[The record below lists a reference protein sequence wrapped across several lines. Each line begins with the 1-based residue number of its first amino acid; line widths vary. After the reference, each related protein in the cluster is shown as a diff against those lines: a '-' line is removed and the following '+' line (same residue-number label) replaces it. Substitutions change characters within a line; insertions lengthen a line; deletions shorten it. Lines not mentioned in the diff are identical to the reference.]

1 MEDFETY
8 INDLKARIDL
18 LAEIGADEPLT
29 QRGRQYRGT
38 RHDSL
43 QVSPEVG
50 LWNWHSRD
58 IGGDIFSWCKHIRG
72 WDFKHT
78 VEELARKYQMPEPGW
93 GRESAQARLAAQARS
108 DVYEAAVNVFKRM
121 LKESEAGVRYCKARG
136 WTGETARD
144 EALGYWTGDKQA
156 LMDEFSMRGLDANTP
171 VARALLTMPAQ
182 MLVYTHRE
190 WGRPVYFSTR
200 FPATL
205 EDDGQGF
212 VVWNAITDQ
221 TTRLEYDDKTRDDQR
236 KKALELSKRH
246 WNLPRDASGDRKP
259 YWNSVAT
266 PGHGDVVVV
275 EGQADAVTLAQ
286 WGIPA
291 VALAGVRVAETDDGH
306 RMLLLLAKHE
316 RLTVGLDQDQAGMG
330 GVLPLAES
338 LGPKIHV
345 VRWPAHDVND
355 WAVNLGGDAATATE
369 LVARSPLFVEVF
381 AAQVGTL
388 ENSQRERGL
397 RKLFEFVGKLDAFS
411 RDVMRQ
417 GLADAAKVKLRDF
430 DRLLKTTEKEGGAG
444 GEGEPVVTVQIIGGL
459 VDGNLVET
467 LHMPSDGGAGATSRT
482 AGKTLLAVRTPT
494 GDIRTAA
501 YLDSNGIRYM
511 PPAPENPVL
520 VEGVVRFAPRIGE
533 LYTTRELVRKVQS
546 AIHKYMDVDVFYET
560 LSAYYVLFT
569 WLHDAFNTLP
579 YLRVLG
585 DAGTGKSRFLQVVG
599 SLCYRP
605 LTVTGAATTSPIF
618 RLIDRYRG
626 TLVMDESDFGKS
638 DEAAD
643 IIKIF
648 NTGYQR
654 SQGIVLR
661 AGAKEN
667 NFEPEV
673 FVVYGPKVLA
683 TRQRFQDWAVESRC
697 ITKEMGGPTTR
708 DDIPIEL
715 PREFWTEEVP
725 DLHTLLLRYRLE
737 HWKPEIELDFTQLD
751 SSLEPR
757 LNQVMLALVSIV
769 DDEDLKED
777 LRGFMRQYNAQLIA
791 ERGLTL
797 TAKVLEAIVA
807 QWEIEN
813 EKDEAH
819 RDMSLKTLAHR
830 ADQLMDFENLDD
842 DEEYQGR
849 RLTGKKVGEIARKQ
863 LQLQTARSSQVNG
876 RYEVVWNDTRIT
888 GLRKRYG
895 IDDARL
901 RDICAAIYDQEAKE
915 QERKAAAAQAAQK
928 AFGG

>member
-1 MEDFETY
+1 MDDFESY
-8 INDLKARIDL
+8 IEELKMRVDL
-18 LAEIGADEPLT
+18 LAEIQVDEPLT
-29 QRGRQYRGT
+29 QRGRAWRGT

-43 QVSPEVG
+43 QVSPEKG

-58 IGGDIFSWCKHIRG
+58 IGGDVFSWCKLIRG

-78 VEELARKYQMPEPGW
+78 VEELARKYQMPDPGW
-93 GRESAQARLAAQARS
+93 GRESAQVRLAAQARS
-108 DVYEAAVNVFKRM
+108 DTFAVALNVFKRM
-121 LKESEAGVRYCKARG
+121 LKTDEGAVRYCKARG

-144 EALGYWTGDKQA
+144 EALGYWTGDKTA
-156 LMDEFSMRGLDANTP
+156 LMGEFQMHGVDANSAA
-171 VARALLTMPAQ
+171 ARALLTMPAQ
-182 MLVYTHRE
+182 MLVYAHRE
-190 WGRPVYFSTR
+190 WGRVVYFSTR

-205 EDDGQGF
+205 KDDGSAF
-212 VVWNAITDQ
+212 VVWNAITDE
-221 TTRLEYDDKTRDDQR
+221 TTNLEYDTKTYDAQKR
-236 KKALELSKRH
+236 KAFEMSKRH
-246 WNLPRDASGDRKP
+246 WNLPREVSGDRTP
-259 YWNSVAT
+259 YWNAVAHL
-266 PGHGDVVVV
+266 GGGDLVVV
-275 EGQADAVTLAQ
+275 EGQADAITLAQ

-291 VALAGVRVAETDDGH
+291 VALAGVRVADTDDG
-306 RMLLLLAKHE
+306 RRLLLLLAKHE
-316 RLTVGLDQDQAGMG
+316 RLTVGLDADAAGMG
-330 GVLPLAES
+330 GVLPLAEA

-345 VRWPAHDVND
+345 VRWPAHDVNE
-355 WAVNLGGDAATATE
+355 WAVNFDGDAAAAAE
-369 LVARSPLFVEVF
+369 LVARAPLFVEVF
-381 AAQVGTL
+381 ARQVGEL
-388 ENSQRERGL
+388 QNSERERGL
-397 RKLFEFVGKLDAFS
+397 RKLFEFVEKLDAFS
-411 RDVMRQ
+411 RDVLRQ
-417 GLADAAKVKLRDF
+417 DIADAAKLKLRDF

-444 GEGEPVVTVQIIGGL
+444 GDGEPVVTVQVIGGL
-459 VDGNLVET
+459 IDGHLMET
-467 LHMPSDGGAGATSRT
+467 LHQPSEGGAGMTSRS
-482 AGKTLLAVRTPT
+482 AGKTLLAMRTPT

-501 YLDSNGIRYM
+501 YLDSNGIRYV
-511 PPAPENPVL
+511 PPAAENPVL
-520 VEGVVRFAPRIGE
+520 IEGVVRFAPYVGE
-533 LYTTRELVRKVQS
+533 LYTTRELVRRVQS
-546 AIHKYMDVDVFYET
+546 TIHTYMDIDVFYET
-560 LSAYYVLFT
+560 LSSYYVLFT

-626 TLVMDESDFGKS
+626 TLVMDEGDFGKS

-643 IIKIF
+643 IVKIF

-715 PREFWTEEVP
+715 PREFWTAEVP
-725 DLHTLLLRYRLE
+725 NLHALLLRYRLE
-737 HWKPEIELDFTQLD
+737 HWKPEIALDFSQLD

-777 LRGFMRQYNAQLIA
+777 LRQFMRQYNAQLIA

-813 EKDEAH
+813 DKEEKT

-830 ADQLMDFENLDD
+830 ADQLMDFENLDE

-863 LQLQTARSSQVNG
+863 LQLQTARSSQMNG
-876 RYEVVWNDTRIT
+876 RYEVVWNDARVT

-915 QERKAAAAQAAQK
+915 QERKAMAAQAAQK

>member
-1 MEDFETY
+1 VDDFDTY
-8 INDLKARIDL
+8 INDLKARVDL

-29 QRGRQYRGT
+29 QRGRSWRGT

-43 QVSPEVG
+43 QVSPDQG

-58 IGGDIFSWCKHIRG
+58 IGGDIFSWCRHVRG
-72 WDFKHT
+72 WDFKRA
-78 VEELARKYQMPEPGW
+78 VEELARKYQMPDPGW

-108 DVYEAAVNVFKRM
+108 DTYDAALTVFQRM
-121 LKESEAGVRYCKARG
+121 LKESDAAVRYCKARG
-136 WTGETARD
+136 WIGETARD
-144 EALGYWTGDKQA
+144 EALGYWTGDKNA
-156 LMDEFSMRGLDANTP
+156 LMGEFQMRGVDVNSAA
-171 VARALLTMPAQ
+171 ARALLTMPAQ
-182 MLVYTHRE
+182 MLVYAHRE
-190 WGRPVYFSTR
+190 WGRVVYFSTR

-205 EDDGQGF
+205 VDDGSAF

-221 TTRLEYDDKTRDDQR
+221 TTRLEYDEKTRNEQR
-236 KKALELSKRH
+236 RKALELSKRH
-246 WNLPRDASGDRKP
+246 WNLPRETAGDRKP
-259 YWNSVAT
+259 YWNSAARLD
-266 PGHGDVVVV
+266 GGDLVVV

-286 WGIPA
+286 WNIPA
-291 VALAGVRVAETDDGH
+291 VALAGVRVADTEDG
-306 RMLLLLAKHE
+306 RRLLLLLAKHE
-316 RLTVGLDQDQAGMG
+316 RLAVGLDADAAGMG
-330 GVLPLAES
+330 GVLPLAEA

-355 WAVNLGGDAATATE
+355 WAVNFDGDATTAAE
-369 LVARSPLFVEVF
+369 LVARSPLFIEVY
-381 AAQVGTL
+381 AQQVGEL
-388 ENSQRERGL
+388 QNSERERGL
-397 RKLFEFVGKLDAFS
+397 RKLFEFVKRLDAFS

-417 GLADAAKVKLRDF
+417 SLADAAKVKLRDF

-444 GEGEPVVTVQIIGGL
+444 GDGEPVVTVQVIGGL
-459 VDGNLVET
+459 VDGYLMET
-467 LHMPSDGGAGATSRT
+467 LHQPSDGGAGASSRT
-482 AGKTLLAVRTPT
+482 AGKTFLALRTPA

-501 YLDSNGIRYM
+501 YVDSNGIRYI

-533 LYTTRELVRKVQS
+533 LYTTRELVRKIQ
-546 AIHKYMDVDVFYET
+546 ATIHRYMDVDVFYET

-725 DLHTLLLRYRLE
+725 QLHALLLRYRLE
-737 HWKPEIELDFTQLD
+737 HWKPEIALDFTQLD

-777 LRGFMRQYNAQLIA
+777 LRDFMRQYNAQLIA

-807 QWEIEN
+807 QWQIEN
-813 EKDEAH
+813 DKEEKA

-863 LQLQTARSSQVNG
+863 LQLQTTRSSAVNG
-876 RYEVVWNDTRIT
+876 RYEVVWNESRIT

-901 RDICAAIYDQEAKE
+901 TDICAAIYDQEAKE
-915 QERKAAAAQAAQK
+915 LERKAQAALAAQK

>member
-1 MEDFETY
+1 VEDFDAY
-8 INDLKARIDL
+8 INDLKARVDL
-18 LAEIGADEPLT
+18 VAEIGADEPLT
-29 QRGRQYRGT
+29 QRGRAWRGT

-58 IGGDIFSWCKHIRG
+58 IGGDVFCWCKMVRG
-72 WDFKHT
+72 WDFKRA
-78 VEELARKYQMPEPGW
+78 VEELARKYQLPDPGW
-93 GRESAQARLAAQARS
+93 GRESAQARLAAQVRS
-108 DVYEAAVNVFKRM
+108 DVYDAAMAVFRRM
-121 LKESEAGVRYCKARG
+121 LKDGEAGARYCKARG
-136 WTGETARD
+136 WSGETARD
-144 EALGYWTGDKQA
+144 EALGYWTGDKAA
-156 LMDEFSMRGLDANTP
+156 LMGAFQTHGVDVNSAA
-171 VARALLTMPAQ
+171 ARALLTMPAQ
-182 MLVYTHRE
+182 MLVYAHRE
-190 WGRPVYFSTR
+190 WGRVVYFSTR

-205 EDDGQGF
+205 EDDGAAF

-221 TTRLEYDDKTRDDQR
+221 TTRLEYDEKTREAQR
-236 KKALELSKRH
+236 RKALELSKRH
-246 WNLPRDASGDRKP
+246 WNLPRDTAGDRRP
-259 YWNSVAT
+259 YWNCVARVD
-266 PGHGDVVVV
+266 GGDLVVV

-291 VALAGVRVAETDDGH
+291 VALAGVRVADTDDG
-306 RMLLLLAKHE
+306 RRLLLLLAKHE
-316 RLTVGLDQDQAGMG
+316 RLTVGLDADAAGMG
-330 GVLPLAES
+330 GVLPLAEA

-345 VRWPAHDVND
+345 VRWPSHDVNE
-355 WAVNLGGDAATATE
+355 WAVNFGGDAAAAVE
-369 LVARSPLFVEVF
+369 LVARAPLFIEVY
-381 AAQVGTL
+381 AQQVGQL
-388 ENSQRERGL
+388 ENSERERGL
-397 RKLFEFVGKLDAFS
+397 RKLFEFVGRLDAFS
-411 RDVMRQ
+411 RDVLRQ
-417 GLADAAKVKLRDF
+417 GVADAAKLKLRDF

-444 GEGEPVVTVQIIGGL
+444 GDDPLVTVQVIGGQ
-459 VDGNLVET
+459 VDGYLLET
-467 LHMPSDGGAGATSRT
+467 LHLPSAGGAGATSRT
-482 AGKTLLAVRTPT
+482 PGKTLLAMRTPA
-494 GDIRTAA
+494 GDIHTAPFV
-501 YLDSNGIRYM
+501 DSNGIRYV

-520 VEGVVRFAPRIGE
+520 VEGVVRFAPRVGE
-533 LYTTRELVRKVQS
+533 LYTTRELVRKVQ
-546 AIHKYMDVDVFYET
+546 ATINRYMDVDVFYET

-585 DAGTGKSRFLQVVG
+585 DAGSGKSRFLQVVG

-626 TLVMDESDFGKS
+626 TLVMDEGDFGKS

-708 DDIPIEL
+708 EDIPIEL

-725 DLHTLLLRYRLE
+725 DLHALLLRYRLE
-737 HWKPEIELDFTQLD
+737 HWRPEIALDFSQLD
-751 SSLEPR
+751 NSLEPR

-777 LRGFMRQYNAQLIA
+777 LRAFMRQYNAQLIA

-797 TAKVLEAIVA
+797 TAKVLEAVVG

-813 EKDEAH
+813 EKEEGK

-830 ADQLMDFENLDD
+830 ADQLMDFENLDE

-863 LQLQTARSSQVNG
+863 LQLQTARSSQMNG
-876 RYEVVWNDTRIT
+876 RYEVVWNEARVV

-915 QERKAAAAQAAQK
+915 QERKAQAAQAAQR